1 MIYENDR
8 YISQRIKEILK
19 SKMAILIY
27 SPGSYWFI
35 SPRNFKMEKYT
46 VESLKLREVRYR
58 EYIF

>member
-35 SPRNFKMEKYT
+35 SPRKFQDGEID
-46 VESLKLREVRYR
+46 R
-58 EYIF
+58 